1 MTIARCLAHGR
12 AALLAVTAAAATFP
26 GVARA
31 DGDDRQVCLDAAVK
45 GQQLLK
51 ARRLRDARD
60 ALSSCAREVCPG
72 VVRRDCLGWLSEAES
87 ALPTIVLAAT
97 DAEGRDLTR
106 ARVSIDGRA
115 VIDALDGKAIALDP
129 GQHTVRLERPEGDA
143 LEATIVARENEK
155 GREVALHFS
164 SPRGLPSS
172 TPTQGRAPVPTS
184 TIALASMGLVA
195 TGAFV
200 YFGAKGLSDRGS
212 ECDAAHACDRATYDR
227 VVTEYTVATV
237 ALGVA
242 VLSIAGAAWTYLAR
256 GTSADR
262 PPSPAAFEPAAGR
275 FHF

>member
-1 MTIARCLAHGR
+1 MTLARLALVR
-12 AALLAVTAAAATFP
+12 VAALALVAGAATVP

-31 DGDDRQVCLDAAVK
+31 DGEDRQVCLDAAVK

-97 DAEGRDLTR
+97 DADGHDVTR
-106 ARVSIDGRA
+106 ARVAIDGRA

-129 GQHTVRLERPEGDA
+129 GQHTVRLERSPGDA
-143 LEATIVARENEK
+143 IEETIVARENEK
-155 GREVALHFS
+155 GREVSLHFTS
-164 SPRGLPSS
+164 RGLSS
-172 TPTQGRAPVPTS
+172 AGRAPVPPS
-184 TIALASMGLVA
+184 AVVLASLGAVA
-195 TGAFV
+195 TGVFV
-200 YFGAKGLSDRGS
+200 AFGAKGLDDRGS
-212 ECDAAHACDRATYDR
+212 GCDVAHACDRATYDR

-242 VLSIAGAAWTYLAR
+242 VIAIAGAAWTYLAR
-256 GTSADR
+256 GA
-262 PPSPAAFEPAAGR
+262 AAGAPSSAAGLELPAGR
-275 FHF
+275 LHF